1 MNRDDFVYSHVS
13 KFGINDGDWRY
24 LTQSAALKFEMD
36 KKGNVSSI
44 YKGLYVYR
52 DRDSEENI
60 LPGETW
66 IVSLTLNP
74 KTESNYFA
82 KGIMRIDA
90 RFLFDLEKDQ
100 MDEIADAVWNNC
112 RKEIEESFASRF
124 EAEKSKLVEEAVAE
138 RTAAYKSQIDE
149 ANAKVSSLEN
159 KIEEDAQIID
169 SLKKKQAAP
178 EAAPDAAAA
187 AIPGFESLGRQ
198 FPTEIDVMRIGTSIA
213 RVAELAEGA
222 REGGLRLRE
231 RDADGVRLLGGHLV
245 GESGDGV
252 LLVEQVG
259 HALLG
264 APAQERELDVGAES
278 DGDVGPALLGE
289 MAFERL
295 LGRGDLSHGRDEGP
309 GVRAVEA

>member
-100 MDEIADAVWNNC
+100 MDEIADASGTTAGRRSRRASPRGSRPRRANSSRKRSPRGPLHTRARSMRPTPRC
-112 RKEIEESFASRF
+112 RPSRT
-124 EAEKSKLVEEAVAE
+124 
-138 RTAAYKSQIDE
+138 R
-149 ANAKVSSLEN
+149 
-159 KIEEDAQIID
+159 
-169 SLKKKQAAP
+169 
-178 EAAPDAAAA
+178 
-187 AIPGFESLGRQ
+187 
-198 FPTEIDVMRIGTSIA
+198 
-213 RVAELAEGA
+213 
-222 REGGLRLRE
+222 
-231 RDADGVRLLGGHLV
+231 
-245 GESGDGV
+245 
-252 LLVEQVG
+252 
-259 HALLG
+259 
-264 APAQERELDVGAES
+264 
-278 DGDVGPALLGE
+278 
-289 MAFERL
+289 
-295 LGRGDLSHGRDEGP
+295 
-309 GVRAVEA
+309 

>member
-198 FPTEIDVMRIGTSIA
+198 FPTEIDVMRIGPDTLYSSDFSGRYSAHVSADRRKLLMVPDANGPVICIENMVTIA
-213 RVAELAEGA
+213 
-222 REGGLRLRE
+222 GLSYMVPYNGQEHKLISKYSPVH
-231 RDADGVRLLGGHLV
+231 G
-245 GESGDGV
+245 GV
-252 LLVEQVG
+252 LIFI
-259 HALLG
+259 
-264 APAQERELDVGAES
+264 S
-278 DGDVGPALLGE
+278 
-289 MAFERL
+289 
-295 LGRGDLSHGRDEGP
+295 
-309 GVRAVEA
+309 